1 MNDVVLWII
10 VGLVGLGVLFSLIRL
25 LKGPTIAD
33 RVVSLD
39 TVNVII
45 IGLISFLAVL
55 FENGL
60 YLDIAIVYGILAF
73 LETIV
78 LSRYMEGKSHGNS

>member
-1 MNDVVLWII
+1 MITII
-10 VGLVGLGVLFSLIRL
+10 VFSLVGLGILFAVIRL
-25 LKGPTIAD
+25 LKGPTAAD

-39 TVNVII
+39 TFNVIV
-45 IGLISFLAVL
+45 IGTIALLAHV
-55 FENGL
+55 FDNNL

-78 LSRYMEGKSHGNS
+78 FARYLEGHYGNR